1 MYILSEGEVKS
12 IVLVRTAVCRKHDI
26 YTYHIYILYIHT
38 YLRYLGC
45 KNERGKE
52 GTP

>member
-26 YTYHIYILYIHT
+26 YTYHILYIFIHI
-38 YLRYLGC
+38 YDI
-45 KNERGKE
+45 
-52 GTP
+52 